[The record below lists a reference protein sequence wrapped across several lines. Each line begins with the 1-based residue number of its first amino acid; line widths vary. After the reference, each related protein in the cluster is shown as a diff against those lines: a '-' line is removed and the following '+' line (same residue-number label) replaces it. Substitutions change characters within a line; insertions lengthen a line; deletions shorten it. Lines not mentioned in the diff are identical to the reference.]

1 MKLKQAI
8 EICRNINVENI
19 TLEDKLEAIYKVL
32 SSQNP
37 QYALTK
43 SELVNVIKFLMSQE
57 PNLKYICLKEKCTY
71 RKQVEPNKAFCM
83 LPKCPFDK
91 CAKVMPSTKAILEK
105 SENED

>member
-8 EICRNINVENI
+8 EICRNINAENI

-43 SELVNVIKFLMSQE
+43 SELVNVIKFLMS
-57 PNLKYICLKEKCTY
+57 
-71 RKQVEPNKAFCM
+71 
-83 LPKCPFDK
+83 
-91 CAKVMPSTKAILEK
+91 
-105 SENED
+105 